1 MKGKFLDKAT
11 RIDWWKKAIF
21 VLVIIM
27 VIGAIV
33 YSLIIR
39 KTDSIASPPDTGSAP
54 TVANP
59 NSCAPT
65 SNVTGELNWVKNLN
79 TRFLDHDFMFV
90 VLPGSDDST
99 KKMYQEIDRAVAKI
113 NAEGISI
120 DILALNS
127 DDPELS
133 ITAQRLAITKL
144 PAVIAL
150 SRSGSGALVNGD
162 ITETKLLQ
170 AFLTAAKACPP
181 GSSSGCCP

>member
-11 RIDWWKKAIF
+11 GIDWWKKAILA
-21 VLVIIM
+21 LVIIM
-27 VIGAIV
+27 VIGAVV
-33 YSLIIR
+33 YSLVIR
-39 KTDSIASPPDTGSAP
+39 KADSAASPPNTGSAP
-54 TVANP
+54 AAANP
-59 NSCAPT
+59 GSSASP
-65 SNVTGELNWVKNLN
+65 SSATGELNWVKNLN

-113 NAEGISI
+113 KAEGVSI

-127 DDPELS
+127 DDPESS